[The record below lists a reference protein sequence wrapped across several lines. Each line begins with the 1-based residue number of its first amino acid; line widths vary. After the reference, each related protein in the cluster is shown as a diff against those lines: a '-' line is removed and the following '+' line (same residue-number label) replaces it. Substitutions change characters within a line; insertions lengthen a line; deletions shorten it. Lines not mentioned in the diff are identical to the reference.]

1 MFREQS
7 GSAWKPK
14 QDTNRG
20 TESLKGVVLSKGGMK
35 WSHHR
40 LVACEPQ
47 RRIPNF
53 VALCAADCY
62 PVRVLGWAVW
72 PDLHVSCTLG
82 GSCEARIGRRVQQH
96 VLCLCFYQVTTCVFL
111 LCRLFCE
118 RSGRDAA
125 KKKEQYGAVCES
137 GSRCGRHCSM
147 EQACSVS
154 ITMEV
159 TGTQH
164 SCGIFLLVLRLWLF
178 YLEEGLLAQ
187 IRKGLKKKVY

>member
-53 VALCAADCY
+53 VALCAVDCY

-82 GSCEARIGRRVQQH
+82 GSCEARIGRHVQQH

-125 KKKEQYGAVCES
+125 KKKSSTVLYVNQAVIVDVS
-137 GSRCGRHCSM
+137 ALWNRPVLFPLPWRW
-147 EQACSVS
+147 QAHNTV
-154 ITMEV
+154 V
-159 TGTQH
+159 
-164 SCGIFLLVLRLWLF
+164 
-178 YLEEGLLAQ
+178 
-187 IRKGLKKKVY
+187 VYFC